1 MYVIVQGPASARY
14 VMLQMMRLARRV
26 GPLGTGSAE
35 HPLSVVSLGV
45 GPGVDLVGVLSW
57 ASEVARNN
65 GEPAFV
71 ALRGIDVESG
81 WESTA
86 RGVIEAYV
94 RPRSDTLNVSFEFST
109 VTAGV
114 RSWLRDA
121 DLVIASLVWSELV
134 GQKRVAEYWTAI
146 SYLLTSGS
154 RMVVIERNEQR
165 IDDLIRGFLDA
176 TPRLSLIDVYEDSG
190 EWIGFMYPDEVKT
203 AFSPR
208 TTYDYLSY
216 LIRVE

>member
-1 MYVIVQGPASARY
+1 MT
-14 VMLQMMRLARRV
+14 RLERRV
-26 GPLGTGSAE
+26 GPIGTGSAD

-57 ASEVARNN
+57 ASEVARDN
-65 GEPAFV
+65 GESAFV
-71 ALRGIDVESG
+71 ALRGIDTESG

-94 RPRSDTLNVSFEFST
+94 KPRADTLKASFEFST

-114 RSWLRDA
+114 RSWLREA

-134 GQKRVAEYWTAI
+134 GQQRVAEYWTAI
-146 SYLLTSGS
+146 SNLLSSGS
-154 RMVVIERNEQR
+154 RMVVIERKEQR
-165 IDDLIRGFLDA
+165 IDDLIRGFLRA
-176 TPRLSLIDVYEDSG
+176 TPRLSLVAHYEDPG
-190 EWIGFMYPDEVKT
+190 DWIGFIYPDEVKKV
-203 AFSPR
+203 FSPR

-216 LIRVE
+216 LVRVE